1 MKSNIKSYN
10 KAIFCLLFFVN
21 FFSHI
26 KAQSNNCD
34 FPPFLE
40 GQDRSYA
47 VGDILSR
54 DGIDY
59 QVIQPG
65 WANFSSQDDW
75 WAPGTGSSWTQAWSI
90 VNSPC
95 LSSGNS
101 NGNSVLNFD
110 GVNDFIN
117 ADEVVNNLTGNNFTV
132 EFWINTDVLNQD
144 VGRVALFS
152 VNPAQNSVGADNEF
166 MLMLG
171 DPGRGTREQLIAYDQ
186 RNRASR
192 NAIVSANDITG
203 TCTHIAYV
211 RNGNIGE
218 IFINGISE
226 GTHVIRYNI
235 TANHVVSFGQEYD
248 KNNITSQHF
257 KGNMWDIAIWNTSRT
272 AAQIQSDADGNLT
285 GEELGL
291 VAYYDCNQGSPNQSN
306 PTENV
311 LRDATSNNFDL
322 PLNGFALNG
331 DNSNWIEGTC
341 CTDVTFKVQRKMCNN
356 CEDFQL
362 RVSVLS
368 KDQRIP
374 TDYYYPVTGCD
385 YEVTLCLNPNDI
397 VSISNPDLQNGVNYD
412 NIFVNGEVQYPN
424 GKDYF
429 DFTDQGEDNYKNIE
443 LTIDNSENCECE
455 DKKYT
460 LYKDGHLNGESIPIQ
475 LVDCR
480 ATATICVGPNDSY
493 DLFSESASNG
503 PKLEVENVILNG
515 SVQYNRDNYLKTVP
529 FDPSKCCESLE
540 NFDLENLIVY
550 SEDITLTETTN
561 WSDKVFVKE
570 GVTVTVDG
578 VLLDVTNVDVIF
590 GECAGIDFINNA
602 TFRSTNSVFRPC
614 AIDGVWKGLRF
625 DVNENSPFLG
635 YLNTSTIK
643 NAAYGIQAN
652 GSNNQDFNL
661 RITNNTFINCFHS
674 IDLNRIN
681 FLTSI
686 TGNTFNKNDL
696 FPVFYDESVFR
707 CDNLLFNTS
716 EDFAGGINAFSTQF
730 NGEISNN
737 TFTRTNDGQSN
748 WGNYTTDLESFFG
761 ISLRSQSNNSS
772 LNKTSVLNFD
782 GVNDFINADEVVNN
796 LTGNNF
802 TVEFWIN
809 TDVLNQDVGRVALF
823 SVNPAQ
829 NSVGADNEFM
839 LMLGDPG
846 RGTREQLIAYDQRNR
861 ASRNA
866 IVSANDITGTCTHI
880 AYVRNG
886 NIGEIF
892 INGISE
898 GTHVIRY
905 NITANHVVS
914 FGQEYDKNNITSQH
928 FKGNMWDIAIWNTS
942 RTAAQIQSDADGN
955 LTGEELGL
963 VAYYDCNQG
972 SPNQSNPTENVL
984 RDATSNNFDLPLNG
998 FALNGD
1004 NSNWVSDECATVF
1017 DNDIFKAIIVNN
1029 QFTNVQDAL
1038 YLRGK
1043 EVIFDG
1049 NNISN
1054 SEFNGP
1060 VSVGDIVTPIN
1071 IETSSDV
1078 KIQNNILTYSGFK
1091 DDNANSGNGMPAI
1104 WTNNSDIINIRNNE
1118 FHGYQMGIL
1127 LRSVVNSN
1135 VSNNEIH
1142 EYSKYGIYMEDCLD
1156 NLNVSC
1162 NNLNGKLVAETQT
1175 VGIADFIT
1183 NGGVQNVSNVIKGN
1197 CITENTTAIHLEGS
1211 LGDHV
1216 TPRIVNNFIYN
1227 YTAFGLTNIN
1237 RDMTNQIG
1245 SGLTSNAA
1253 GKNSF
1258 TSNNVTG
1265 MAIDVASNN
1274 PVTIFGNY
1282 GVSSLSSGV
1291 TTMGNNLYSSSASCG
1306 LQIGGVSN
1314 QINQDELCDVLTQNR
1329 DMFDA
1334 RAYDYDSESDED
1346 DIRVASNMTFEKV
1359 EKEDELFKSYPNP
1372 AHNNL
1377 FIDISTNYN
1386 DLSIEIRGVNGNL
1399 IETFYN
1405 ITSLGK
1411 VTLDINELSPGM
1423 YFVKLCSDNQIVKS
1437 QKFIKK

>member
-1 MKSNIKSYN
+1 MKTKINSFN
-10 KAIFCLLFFVN
+10 KALFLVLFFVN
-21 FFSHI
+21 CFLQTKS
-26 KAQSNNCD
+26 QSNTCD

-40 GQDRSYA
+40 GRDRSYVA
-47 VGDILSR
+47 GDILSR
-54 DGIDY
+54 NGIDY

-65 WANFSSQDDW
+65 WANFASNDPW
-75 WAPGTGSSWTQAWSI
+75 FAPGEGTDCGQAWSI
-90 VNSPC
+90 VNTPC

-101 NGNSVLNFD
+101 NGSSVLNFD
-110 GVNDFIN
+110 GNDDFIV
-117 ADEVVNNLTGNNFTV
+117 ADQLASNLTGNNFTV
-132 EFWINTDVLNQD
+132 EFWINTDVQSIGSED
-144 VGRVALFS
+144 RVGLFS
-152 VNPAQNSVGADNEF
+152 VHPPNGSVESNKF

-171 DPGRGTREQLIAYDQ
+171 DIIENGSREGLIVYDHDPSWSSYYPIFS
-186 RNRASR
+186 N
-192 NAIVSANDITG
+192 NDVTG
-203 TCTHIAYV
+203 ACTHIAYV
-211 RNGNIGE
+211 KNGRIGE
-218 IFINGISE
+218 LFINGISE
-226 GTHVIRYNI
+226 GTHEIRYNI
-235 TANHVVSFGQEYD
+235 NPDDRVSFGQEYD
-248 KNNITSQHF
+248 RSGPSQF
-257 KGNMWDIAIWNTSRT
+257 YNGNMWDIAIWNTART
-272 AAQIQSDADGNLT
+272 ADQIQSDADGKLT
-285 GEELGL
+285 GEEAGL
-291 VAYYDCNQGSPNQSN
+291 VAYYDCNQGSPNQNNS
-306 PTENV
+306 TENV
-311 LRDATSNNFDL
+311 LRDATSNSFDL
-322 PLNGFALNG
+322 SLNNFALNG
-331 DNSNWIEGTC
+331 DNSNFIEDKC
-341 CTDVTFKVQRKMCNN
+341 CTDVTFKVQRKMCDN
-356 CEDFQL
+356 CEDFRL

-368 KDQRIP
+368 EDQTIP

-385 YEVTLCLNPNDI
+385 YEVTLCLSSNDL
-397 VSISNPDLQNGVNYD
+397 VSISNSNPRISLNYD
-412 NIFVNGEVQYPN
+412 NIFVNGEVQYPD

-429 DFTDQGEDNYKNIE
+429 DFTDEGDDNYENVEFI
-443 LTIDNSENCECE
+443 IDNSENCECE
-455 DKKYT
+455 DKRYT
-460 LYKDGHLNGESIPIQ
+460 LYKDGKLGGESIPMQ
-475 LVDCR
+475 LVDCK
-480 ATATICVGPNDSY
+480 AIATICVGPNDSY
-493 DLFSESASNG
+493 DLFSESVMRG
-503 PKLEVENVILNG
+503 PQLNMKEVILNG

-540 NFDLENLIVY
+540 NFDLENLTVF
-550 SEDITLTETTN
+550 SEDVTINETTN
-561 WSDKVFVKE
+561 WNNKVFVKE

-590 GECAGIDFINNA
+590 GECAGIDFVNNA
-602 TFRSTNSVFRPC
+602 TFRSTNSVYRPC

-635 YLNTSTIK
+635 FINTSTIK

-652 GSNNQDFNL
+652 GSKNQDFNL

-696 FPVFYDESVFR
+696 FPVFYDEEAFR

-730 NGEISNN
+730 NGEIANN

-748 WGNYTTDLESFFG
+748 LGNYTPELESFFG
-761 ISLRSQSNNSS
+761 VSLLSKRTNNS
-772 LNKTSVLNFD
+772 SVLNFD
-782 GVNDFINADEVVNN
+782 GNDDFIVADQLASN

-809 TDVLNQDVGRVALF
+809 TDVQSIGSEDRVGLF
-823 SVNPAQ
+823 SVHPPNG
-829 NSVGADNEFM
+829 SVESNKFM
-839 LMLGDPG
+839 LMLGDIIENG
-846 RGTREQLIAYDQRNR
+846 SREGLIVYDHDPSWSSYYPIFSN
-861 ASRNA
+861 
-866 IVSANDITGTCTHI
+866 NDVTGACTHI
-880 AYVRNG
+880 AYVKNG
-886 NIGEIF
+886 RIGELF

-898 GTHVIRY
+898 GTHEIRY
-905 NITANHVVS
+905 NINPDDRVS
-914 FGQEYDKNNITSQH
+914 FGQEYDRSGPSQ
-928 FKGNMWDIAIWNTS
+928 FYNGNMWDIAIWNTA
-942 RTAAQIQSDADGN
+942 RTADQIQSDADGK
-955 LTGEELGL
+955 LTGEEAGL

-972 SPNQSNPTENVL
+972 SPNQNNSTENVL
-984 RDATSNNFDLPLNG
+984 RDATSNSFDLSLNN

-1004 NSNWVSDECATVF
+1004 NSNWVSDECSAVF

-1043 EVIFDG
+1043 EVVFDG

-1054 SEFNGP
+1054 SEFNGQ

-1078 KIQNNILTYSGFK
+1078 KIQNNSLTYSGFM

-1104 WTNNSDIINIRNNE
+1104 WANNSDIINIKNNE

-1142 EYSKYGIYMEDCLD
+1142 EYSKYGIYMEDCFD

-1162 NNLNGKLVAETQT
+1162 NNLNGKLVSGTKT
-1175 VGIADFIT
+1175 IGIADFIT
-1183 NGGVQNVSNVIKGN
+1183 NDGVQNLSNVIKGN
-1197 CITENTTAIHLEGS
+1197 CITENTTAIHMEGIS
-1211 LGDHV
+1211 GSNI
-1216 TPRIVNNFIYN
+1216 TSRIANNFIYN
-1227 YTAFGLTNIN
+1227 YTTFGVANIN
-1237 RDMTNQIG
+1237 RDMKNQVG
-1245 SGLTSNAA
+1245 DGLTSEAA

-1274 PVTIFGNY
+1274 PVTIYGNY
-1282 GVSSLSSGV
+1282 GVSSISPGV
-1291 TTMGNNLYSSSASCG
+1291 TTLGNNLYSSSASCG

-1314 QINQDELCDVLTQNR
+1314 QINQDELCDVLSKNR
-1329 DMFDA
+1329 SMYVA
-1334 RAYDYDSESDED
+1334 RTYDYDIENDKD
-1346 DIRVASNMTFEKV
+1346 DIRIASDMTFEKV

-1399 IETFYN
+1399 IEYIDN

-1411 VTLDINELSPGM
+1411 ITLDISDLSPGM
-1423 YFVKLCSDNQIVKS
+1423 YFVKLNSANQVVQSK
-1437 QKFIKK
+1437 KFIKK